1 MQRTRRAERSAQ
13 PLPRGH
19 MKGAPNKN
27 RERPPS
33 GEKQGELGVSGTWS
47 RILFGPLVSAVW

>member
-33 GEKQGELGVSGTWS
+33 GEKQGELRVSGTWS
-47 RILFGPLVSAVW
+47 RMSIGLL